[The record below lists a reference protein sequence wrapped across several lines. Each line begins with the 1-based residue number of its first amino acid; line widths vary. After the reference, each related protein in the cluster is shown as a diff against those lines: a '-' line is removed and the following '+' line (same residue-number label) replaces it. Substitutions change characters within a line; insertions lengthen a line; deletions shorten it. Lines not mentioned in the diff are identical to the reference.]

1 MKNSSNFSTLLIK
14 QYMIF
19 TLVVIMLIF
28 ILISI
33 ENQIESRILNSP
45 RIDRPLGQQELILE
59 GKYKQLKMKKL
70 LGTDGYFEVLD
81 KNNKVIYSDKPEIQ
95 NTYSEQVV
103 RCIPEYDSNEYYWLE
118 TFNTEEGDERNLLQL
133 NLYEEKSN
141 LVKTIFFQVLD
152 QNGKVLYSSNKH
164 LSVEKT
170 HYSKRELEY
179 LTLQSDSGY
188 ESYKY
193 SYRNL
198 KNEKETLLI
207 HTEKVD
213 EKSYQKFSML
223 WKAFIPIFAVC
234 YISMTSLFIIWLNK
248 KVKEPLAVLNKG
260 MIDFTEG
267 KRDTL
272 VVYKGQ
278 TEFENICESFNQMS
292 KRLKESEDIQK
303 KLLLEKQKML
313 ADISHDL
320 KTPITVIQGY
330 AKAICDGIIEA
341 DKREQ
346 YLKVIYAK
354 AEGLNEL
361 IDIFYIY
368 SKLGHHEYELVLEQQ
383 DIVEYLREYLA
394 VKYEE
399 IELQGSN
406 LEAEISETA
415 ILCEIDRVQL
425 KRVFENVISNALRHN
440 RVGITIYLQ
449 LEETEDNINIQIGD
463 DGIGIPEEIREF
475 VFEPFVVGDESR
487 NNRQG
492 SGLGLAVAR
501 KIIEKHGGTIALVSS
516 SNKKVKTLFQIILP
530 KANKMDRQ
538 DDSLFMKNKKA

>member
-1 MKNSSNFSTLLIK
+1 MKKSGSFFALLIK
-14 QYMIF
+14 QYIIF
-19 TLVVIMLIF
+19 TLVVV
-28 ILISI
+28 ILIYSLIIIEKQI
-33 ENQIESRILNSP
+33 ENTILRYP
-45 RIDRPLGQQELILE
+45 RIDRPLGQQELILA
-59 GKYKQLKMKKL
+59 GKYKQLKMKKM

-81 KNNKVIYSDKPEIQ
+81 KDHKVIYSDRPEIQ
-95 NTYSEQVV
+95 NTYSELEI
-103 RCIPEYDSNEYYWLE
+103 RCIPEYDSNESYWIE
-118 TFNTEEGDERNLLQL
+118 TFITEEGDARNLLQL
-133 NLYEEKSN
+133 YSYEEDSISSEP
-141 LVKTIFFQVLD
+141 IFFQILD
-152 QNGKVLYSSNKH
+152 QNGNVLYSSNKQ

-170 HYSKRELEY
+170 HYSKKELGY
-179 LTLQSDSGY
+179 LTLQSDTGY

-193 SYRNL
+193 SYRNQ
-198 KNEKETLLI
+198 KNEKETLLM

-213 EKSYQKFSML
+213 EKSYQKFSIV
-223 WKAFIPIFAVC
+223 WKASIPIFAVC
-234 YISMTSLFIIWLNK
+234 YILMTSLFIIWLNK
-248 KVKEPLAVLNKG
+248 KVKEPLVVLNKG

-278 TEFENICESFNQMS
+278 TEFENICESFNKMS
-292 KRLKESEDIQK
+292 KRLKESEDLQK

-320 KTPITVIQGY
+320 KTPITVILGY

-341 DKREQ
+341 EKKEQ
-346 YLKVIYAK
+346 YLKVIYTK

-368 SKLGHHEYELVLEQQ
+368 SKLEHHEYELVLEQQ

-399 IELQGSN
+399 IELQGSI
-406 LEAEISETA
+406 LDADIPETT

-440 RVGITIYLQ
+440 RAGTTIYLQ
-449 LEETEDNINIQIGD
+449 LKETEDSINIQIGD
-463 DGIGIPEEIREF
+463 DGIGIPEEIRKF
-475 VFEPFVVGDESR
+475 VFDPFVVGDESR

-501 KIIEKHGGTIALVSS
+501 KIIEKHGGTINLVSS

-530 KANKMDRQ
+530 KSTK
-538 DDSLFMKNKKA
+538 